1 MANCRPLARRPA
13 LAPMARSGRPGL
25 LPRWHRQT
33 KLLRSV
39 MGCAGSSQTL
49 TLFGVTNDT
58 LLLWCT
64 GCSLLVPKEVFMP
77 EFYPEETKVQRSK
90 RFSNSSGKIVKA
102 FSHTK
107 CGRCDTI
114 IGEGTDCVWL
124 RGKGCFHKQGECP
137 PKETPSE

>member
-1 MANCRPLARRPA
+1 
-13 LAPMARSGRPGL
+13 
-25 LPRWHRQT
+25 
-33 KLLRSV
+33 
-39 MGCAGSSQTL
+39 
-49 TLFGVTNDT
+49 
-58 LLLWCT
+58 
-64 GCSLLVPKEVFMP
+64 MP

-107 CGRCDTI
+107 CGRCDTV